1 LNRENVLVI
10 GGAAGIGKQIVLDF
24 AGRGKKVAVAD
35 INKKALDQLINESG
49 RPNDIFSFEV
59 DVSNWESVQNMMTKV
74 KETLNSIDIFVY
86 SAGIT
91 KQVSFLNIDWAS
103 WKKTI
108 AVNLHGLFF
117 STKAV
122 LPLMKNKNGGS
133 IIIIGSGSA
142 ITGSGGGI
150 HYAASKGGAFG
161 FMRSLV
167 GELGK
172 EGININVIAP
182 RVIES
187 DMLDRLYPSEGS
199 KNTLKKEIPIGRLGK
214 PSDISNL
221 TNFLSNEESAYIH
234 GQIIIADG
242 GRTFKPKSG

>member
-1 LNRENVLVI
+1 MNRENVLVI

-103 WKKTI
+103 WKK
-108 AVNLHGLFF
+108 
-117 STKAV
+117 
-122 LPLMKNKNGGS
+122 
-133 IIIIGSGSA
+133 
-142 ITGSGGGI
+142 
-150 HYAASKGGAFG
+150 
-161 FMRSLV
+161 
-167 GELGK
+167 
-172 EGININVIAP
+172 
-182 RVIES
+182 
-187 DMLDRLYPSEGS
+187 
-199 KNTLKKEIPIGRLGK
+199 
-214 PSDISNL
+214 
-221 TNFLSNEESAYIH
+221 
-234 GQIIIADG
+234 Q
-242 GRTFKPKSG
+242 